1 MSHPETGAATT
12 LERVRRV
19 LLSPA
24 GLDAATAEVL
34 GANPNPNRTPTPHP
48 HPDPTPSQVLGALS
62 GDNVLLFHLL
72 GRGDSSWRGRD
83 AILAQLQRLPP
94 IAAPS
99 SLFQAAC
106 HLLLTTYYSPLTTRH
121 LLLTSYHSPL
131 TTHHLPLATYH
142 LPLATSY

>member
-1 MSHPETGAATT
+1 M
-12 LERVRRV
+12 

-34 GANPNPNRTPTPHP
+34 GANPNPNRTPTPDPHP
-48 HPDPTPSQVLGALS
+48 HPTPSQVLGALS